1 MMNNSM
7 EPILLNSTDEH
18 AVEDLVMALIRTEST
33 EYTILNEHQEDIT
46 HEIRKLVSIMTRMIK
61 GR

>member
-1 MMNNSM
+1 MNNSM
-7 EPILLNSTDEH
+7 EPILLNSTDES
-18 AVEDLVMALIRTEST
+18 AVEDLVMSLIRTEST

-46 HEIRKLVSIMTRMIK
+46 HEIKKLVSLKARMLK